1 MKKLFLVLVLGMSS
15 LFASSMSA
23 WLNDAN
29 KTTQTHEM
37 KAKNKV
43 YTKCGGVGKYAS
55 KQTSKSSAAKCGT
68 VNIPTH

>member
-29 KTTQTHEM
+29 KTTQTYEM

-43 YTKCGGVGKYAS
+43 YTKYGVGKYAS